1 MEITCPNC
9 GVSHYSVRY
18 TSTTAMGWIQTYKDG
33 VPQND
38 NPNIST
44 TFCTCCNCKHN
55 FHYQVQYGKVIDIV
69 DDGKLPEVPVIELDD
84 LTQTTDTDIEYE
96 KLVVKPSECK
106 NEIEIPIQLQVDK
119 ILKEL
124 EEVKEEIKELKGLLG
139 YV

>member
-55 FHYQVQYGKVIDIV
+55 FHYRVQYGEVIDIV

-84 LTQTTDTDIEYE
+84 LTKTTDTDIEYA

-124 EEVKEEIKELKGLLG
+124 EEVKEEIKELKGSLG